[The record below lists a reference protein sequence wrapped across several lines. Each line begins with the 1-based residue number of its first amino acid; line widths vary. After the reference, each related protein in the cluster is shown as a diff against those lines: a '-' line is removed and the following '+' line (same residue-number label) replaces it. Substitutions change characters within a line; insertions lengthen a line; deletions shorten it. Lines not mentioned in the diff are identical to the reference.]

1 MRLRLKTNGV
11 VIELY
16 YGHAGSI
23 RKFAGF
29 RMVQG
34 RIMGLDALPTSSP
47 QSKTREPT
55 YAVVIL
61 NGEDIIFKNS
71 SIKRSDVPQ
80 LAKSWNVTYL
90 ACDNVL
96 EIATKGKEITEFC
109 KTLPEGTQLVQ
120 VTGNPLQGKF
130 EKLMRLVKFYN
141 IQLQHSEITGHLEP
155 LAAAEAA
162 ARLTRRGIGFK
173 VEPFERECKIIISK
187 GRHTGP
193 GGSSAQRY
201 ERRVRGAVRRITREV
216 RVLLR
221 ENEIEFD
228 EFNLEGYQGLN
239 KSTFY
244 ANISL
249 ENAKKILRTINQ
261 GDLTKVTIERV
272 AREELGYFPLISETC
287 LKKVGQNIPPL
298 IIGIDP
304 GTTTGLAILN
314 IHGKPLLIHSEREF
328 STRKIIRQIMKY
340 GKPVLFACDVPSSHK
355 MVEKIANSFDVPVS
369 SAKKAI
375 SVSEKNQI
383 AHEFQASYNL
393 SINDTHQRD
402 ALVAALKAHNEL
414 KNKLEK
420 IETEVTKLDDTLPID
435 AIKIAVIQGK
445 SLSEAITEVR
455 EAIQLQ
461 LEKEKKRKDLAVI
474 QVSDSQIRRELESL
488 REKVID
494 QRHVIEDLEQSQIR
508 LSTENREL
516 QKQVSLLEQSFT
528 NLKRQRSLEVEK
540 ERHIRIR
547 DAEIRRLNRQVTA
560 GKIKIARLQRNLANL
575 ERMNTIILKGRYIP
589 LKLLKNLSIGAIEET
604 EKSMT
609 LLPGDVVYILDPS
622 GGSHRTAEEL
632 CKRRIRAIV
641 APAPKFSHL
650 ALRVFQEAGVPIFIE
665 EDVGAIWIDNFVLI
679 SRDLLEKRM
688 ACKEL
693 VKLTEEQ
700 ERAEEE
706 PLDLKEVILEYK
718 EERRKLLDQL
728 NKENDSTSLYQE
740 VE

>member
-1 MRLRLKTNGV
+1 
-11 VIELY
+11 
-16 YGHAGSI
+16 
-23 RKFAGF
+23 
-29 RMVQG
+29 
-34 RIMGLDALPTSSP
+34 MGLDALPMSSP

-55 YAVVIL
+55 YAVVVL
-61 NGEDIIFKNS
+61 DGENIIFKNS

-80 LAKSWNVTYL
+80 LAKLWKASYL

-96 EIATKGKEITEFC
+96 EIAAKGKEITEFC
-109 KTLPEGTQLVQ
+109 KALPEETHLVQ

-130 EKLMRLVKFYN
+130 EKLIRLVKSYN
-141 IQLQHSEITGHLEP
+141 IPLQHSGTPGHLEP

-173 VEPFERECKIIISK
+173 VEPFERECKITISK

-193 GGSSAQRY
+193 GGSSAHRY
-201 ERRVRGAVRRITREV
+201 ERRVRGAVRRITRDV
-216 RVLLR
+216 RDLLG

-228 EFNLEGYQGLN
+228 EFNLEGYHGLN
-239 KSTFY
+239 KATFY

-249 ENAKKILRTINQ
+249 KNAKTLLRTIDQ
-261 GDLTKVTIERV
+261 GDLTKITTERV
-272 AREELGYFPLISETC
+272 AREELGYFPLIQEAC
-287 LKKVGQNIPPL
+287 LKKVGQKIPPL

-304 GTTTGLAILN
+304 GTTTGLAILDLQ
-314 IHGKPLLIHSEREF
+314 GKALLLHSEREF

-383 AHEFQASYNL
+383 AHEFQVSNEL

-402 ALVAALKAHNEL
+402 ALVAALKAYNEL

-420 IETEVTKLDDTLPID
+420 IETEVKKLDDTLPVD
-435 AIKIAVIQGK
+435 AIKMAVIQGK
-445 SLSEAITEVR
+445 SLSDAIAEVR

-461 LEKEKKRKDLAVI
+461 MERDTKQKDMAAAQVI
-474 QVSDSQIRRELESL
+474 DPQIRRELGSL

-494 QRHVIEDLEQSQIR
+494 QQHVIEDLKQIQIR

-516 QKQVSLLEQSFT
+516 KKQISQLEQSIT

-547 DAEIRRLNRQVTA
+547 DAEISRLNRQVAA
-560 GKIKIARLQRNLANL
+560 GKTKIARLQRSLANL

-609 LLPGDVVYILDPS
+609 LLPGDVVYIQDPS

-632 CKRRIRAIV
+632 CKRQIRAIV
-641 APAPKFSHL
+641 APTPKFSHL
-650 ALRVFQEAGVPIFIE
+650 ALLVFQEAGVPIFIE

-688 ACKEL
+688 ACKDL
-693 VKLTEEQ
+693 VKLSEEQ
-700 ERAEEE
+700 ESAEVG
-706 PLDLKEVILEYK
+706 PIDLKEVILEYK

-728 NKENDSTSLYQE
+728 NKENDSAFSNQD

>member
-1 MRLRLKTNGV
+1 
-11 VIELY
+11 
-16 YGHAGSI
+16 
-23 RKFAGF
+23 
-29 RMVQG
+29 
-34 RIMGLDALPTSSP
+34 MGLDALPMSSP

-55 YAVVIL
+55 YAVVVL
-61 NGEDIIFKNS
+61 DGENIIFKNS
-71 SIKRSDVPQ
+71 SIKRSDIPQ
-80 LAKSWNVTYL
+80 LAKSWNATYL

-109 KTLPEGTQLVQ
+109 KALPEETYLVQ

-130 EKLMRLVKFYN
+130 EKLVRLVKSYN
-141 IQLQHSEITGHLEP
+141 IPLQHSRTSGHLEP

-173 VEPFERECKIIISK
+173 VEPFERECKITISK

-216 RVLLR
+216 RGLLG

-239 KSTFY
+239 KATFY

-249 ENAKKILRTINQ
+249 KNAKTLLRMINQ
-261 GDLTKVTIERV
+261 GDLTKIKIERV
-272 AREELGYFPLISETC
+272 AKEELGFYPLIKTAY
-287 LKKVGQNIPPL
+287 LKKVGQKIPPL

-304 GTTTGLAILN
+304 GTTTGLAILDLQ
-314 IHGKPLLIHSEREF
+314 GKPLLLHSEREF

-355 MVEKIANSFDVPVS
+355 MVEKIAHNFDVPVY
-369 SAKKAI
+369 SAKKTI
-375 SVSEKNQI
+375 TVTEKNQI
-383 AHEFQASYNL
+383 AQEFQAAYEL
-393 SINDTHQRD
+393 SVSDTHQRD
-402 ALVAALKAHNEL
+402 ALVAALKAYNEL
-414 KNKLEK
+414 KNKLGK
-420 IETEVTKLDDTLPID
+420 IETEVKKLDDTLPVD

-461 LEKEKKRKDLAVI
+461 MEKDTKRKDMATA
-474 QVSDSQIRRELESL
+474 QVSDPQIRRELESL
-488 REKVID
+488 REKVTD
-494 QRHVIEDLEQSQIR
+494 QQLVIEDFEQLQIRLTTENKELKKQISQLEQSI
-508 LSTENREL
+508 TD
-516 QKQVSLLEQSFT
+516 
-528 NLKRQRSLEVEK
+528 LKRQRSLEVEK

-547 DAEIRRLNRQVTA
+547 DAEIGRLNRQVA
-560 GKIKIARLQRNLANL
+560 VGKTKIARLQRSLANL

-604 EKSMT
+604 EKIIT
-609 LLPGDVVYILDPS
+609 LLPGDVVYIQDPS

-632 CKRRIRAIV
+632 CKRQIRAIV
-641 APAPKFSHL
+641 APAPKISHL
-650 ALRVFQEAGVPIFIE
+650 ALQVFQEAGVPIFLE

-679 SRDLLEKRM
+679 SRDHLEKRM
-688 ACKEL
+688 ACKDL
-693 VKLTEEQ
+693 VKLSEEQ
-700 ERAEEE
+700 ERAEVE
-706 PLDLKEVILEYK
+706 PLDLKEVIHEYK
-718 EERRKLLDQL
+718 EERRKLLDHI
-728 NKENDSTSLYQE
+728 NKENDSASSYQE
-740 VE
+740 EE